1 MDERQFEQLLGKIDV
16 AIKLLAMSVVEGK
29 PLKQQVLMLSSFGLQ
44 PKQIASI
51 LGKTPN
57 HIRVILHGIRK
68 EMAKLESEG
77 VSAEETAVAS
87 KG

>member
-1 MDERQFEQLLGKIDV
+1 MDERQFDQLLGKIDV

-68 EMAKLESEG
+68 EMAKLESES
-77 VSAEETAVAS
+77 VSAEETTVAS